1 MKFKAKIGSTLLHLA
16 ILCACMKSPDHRA
29 NVILISM
36 DTLRMDHMGTYGYSR
51 ATTPKLDRFARRCIV
66 FDRAYTQAS
75 HTLPAHT
82 SIMTS
87 LYPDTHG
94 VLKME
99 DALTANVKT
108 LAELLA
114 QRGYETAAFV
124 NTGWLDPKFDL
135 NRGFEI
141 YDFYHD
147 QGQKQGQV
155 RHQYGR
161 NAEETNRTVFSWL
174 AHPPKEPFFLF
185 VHYFDIHSD
194 WKRLPYDA
202 PPPYGNMFT
211 GDYKGNFSGGEGG
224 IFASQY
230 LQKMNKEGKHFEED
244 DRKYI
249 ESLYDGGIAYTDEQV
264 GELLQRLEKNK
275 LLEHSIVII
284 VSDHGEEFQ
293 EHGMVLHEQVYEELV
308 HVPWIMKL
316 PKDPWYSLHNLIS
329 KIRFQTSSGLQK
341 KALPQRIG
349 APVQLIDLMPT
360 VLDYLNIKWPEY
372 VQGRSLKGLI
382 EGKEPSDTAI
392 YSRNISGSQ
401 YSITEGKWKLVYKYP
416 EGEKQLFDLDTDPHE
431 TKDLSQ
437 AEIDRSALLEKHFL
451 AWFKTVKQAGNA
463 FRSHKKE
470 IDKKTREDLK
480 SLGYIQ

>member
-1 MKFKAKIGSTLLHLA
+1 M
-16 ILCACMKSPDHRA
+16 
-29 NVILISM
+29 
-36 DTLRMDHMGTYGYSR
+36 
-51 ATTPKLDRFARRCIV
+51 
-66 FDRAYTQAS
+66 
-75 HTLPAHT
+75 
-82 SIMTS
+82 
-87 LYPDTHG
+87 
-94 VLKME
+94 
-99 DALTANVKT
+99 
-108 LAELLA
+108 
-114 QRGYETAAFV
+114 
-124 NTGWLDPKFDL
+124 
-135 NRGFEI
+135 
-141 YDFYHD
+141 
-147 QGQKQGQV
+147 
-155 RHQYGR
+155 
-161 NAEETNRTVFSWL
+161 

-194 WKRLPYDA
+194 WERLPYDA
-202 PPPYGNMFT
+202 PPPYGNIFT
-211 GDYKGNFSGGEGG
+211 GDYKGNFTGGENDV
-224 IFASQY
+224 FASLY
-230 LQKMNKEGKHFEED
+230 LLKVNKEGKHFNED
-244 DRKYI
+244 DRNYI

-382 EGKEPSDTAI
+382 KGKEPADTAI

-401 YSITEGKWKLVYKYP
+401 YSIMEGRWKLVYKYP
-416 EGEKQLFDLDTDPHE
+416 DGEKQLFDLGTDPHE